1 MPRPATIECA
11 LFDCDGVIVDSEPL
25 SARRNLRA
33 LHALGVPAT
42 YEDCLAMSGLSSEQ
56 KVPALLK
63 RYESNRT
70 LEEFRAACRAQG
82 EPYLNPDLR
91 VFDGLHEVLEN
102 LQALGACVGLVSTTV
117 GKRISVLL
125 ERFDLA
131 DLFDVVVTGDMVAR
145 HKPDPEPYLRA
156 MELLDVCSERTI
168 VLEDSAVGITS
179 AKAAGAYVFG
189 VCASSVSQDVS
200 AADELLESYVGIDLL
215 AGRRA
220 EGSS

>member
-56 KVPALLK
+56 KVPALLR

-82 EPYLNPDLR
+82 EPYLN
-91 VFDGLHEVLEN
+91 
-102 LQALGACVGLVSTTV
+102 
-117 GKRISVLL
+117 
-125 ERFDLA
+125 
-131 DLFDVVVTGDMVAR
+131 
-145 HKPDPEPYLRA
+145 PDPEPYLRA